1 MYEKIV
7 LDTSIII
14 DGRVSALLESKEFEC
29 REIIIPIAA
38 LDELQA
44 QASLGR
50 EQGFIGLNEVKR
62 IRELCSSKGIKVT
75 FKGERPN
82 MDDIRLA
89 RHGRIDAIIK
99 DIAEKERAVLF
110 TADYVQALVAEAE
123 GVSVRY
129 LSREN
134 KVNISFER
142 FMDDHTMSLHLIQGV
157 PPLAKK
163 GKPGRFE
170 LVRLRDEP
178 CSYEELMNI
187 IKEINDA
194 VRLTQGAN
202 EISMNGA
209 SVIQLGKYRIAI
221 ARPPFSDKLEV
232 TIVRPTVRLTLE
244 DYRLSARLMERLK
257 SKAEGI
263 LIAGPPGSGKS
274 TLASS
279 IADFYTR
286 QGKIVKTLESPR
298 DLQVSDVVM
307 QYAPLE
313 GSFKKAA
320 EILLLVRPDYTIFDE
335 VRKSEDF
342 EVFAD
347 LRLAGVGMVGVVH
360 AASPLDAI
368 QRFIGRLDLGMIP
381 HVLDTII
388 FVSNGEIKKVYELS
402 LTVRVPS
409 GMYEQDLARPLIE
422 VRDFESSRLEYE
434 IYTFGEENVI
444 VPIEHEDESSRVK
457 RLAEERIM
465 EIMRRFDK
473 DAEVHIKGNKV
484 IVKVSRSAIP
494 LVIGKNGSTVKEL
507 ERMLGISID
516 VEPKVK
522 SLAESVRF
530 SLSEVGNSLYFIF
543 DDNMVNKGIDVY
555 INDNY
560 LFSAVVGKK
569 ARIKVSKSS
578 DVGKR
583 LLQALM
589 AGSKIVALSTNVSS

>member
-1 MYEKIV
+1 MHEKIV

-14 DGRVSALLESKEFEC
+14 DGRVSALLESEEFEC
-29 REIIIPIAA
+29 REVIIPIAA

-99 DIAEKERAVLF
+99 DVAENEGAVLF

-129 LSREN
+129 LSKES
-134 KVNISFER
+134 KVNVSFER
-142 FMDDHTMSLHLIQGV
+142 FMDDSTMSLHLIQGV

-178 CSYEELMNI
+178 CSYEELMDI

-194 VRLTQGAN
+194 ARLIRGSN

-232 TIVRPTVRLTLE
+232 TVVRPTVRLTLE

-279 IADFYTR
+279 IADFYMR

-298 DLQVSDVVM
+298 DLQVSDAVM

-335 VRKSEDF
+335 VRRSEDF

-388 FVSNGEIKKVYELS
+388 FVSNGEIKEVYELS
-402 LTVRVPS
+402 LTVRVPT

-422 VRDFESSRLEYE
+422 VRDFESGRLEYE

-444 VPIEHEDESSRVK
+444 VPIEHEDESKGVK
-457 RLAEERIM
+457 RLAEERII
-465 EIMRRFDK
+465 EIIRRFDK
-473 DAEVHIKGNKV
+473 DAEVHIKDNKA

-494 LVIGKNGSTVKEL
+494 LVIGKGGATVKEL

-516 VEPKVK
+516 VEPNVR
-522 SLAESVRF
+522 SLAESVKF
-530 SLSEVGNSLYFIF
+530 SLSEAGNSLYLIF
-543 DDNMVNKGIDVY
+543 DDDMVNKGIDVY
-555 INDNY
+555 INDDY
-560 LFSAVVGKK
+560 LFSAVVGKR
-569 ARIKVSKSS
+569 ARIKVSKGS

-589 AGSKIVALSTNVSS
+589 AGSKIVILSTNSG

>member
-1 MYEKIV
+1 MHEKIV

-14 DGRVSALLESKEFEC
+14 DGRVSALLESEEFEC
-29 REIIIPIAA
+29 REVIIPIAA

-99 DIAEKERAVLF
+99 DVAEKEGAVLF

-129 LSREN
+129 LSKES
-134 KVNISFER
+134 KVNVSFER
-142 FMDDHTMSLHLIQGV
+142 FMDDSTMSLHLIQGV

-178 CSYEELMNI
+178 CSYEELMDI

-194 VRLTQGAN
+194 ARLIRGSN

-232 TIVRPTVRLTLE
+232 TVVRPTVRLTLE

-279 IADFYTR
+279 IADFYMR

-298 DLQVSDVVM
+298 DLQVSDAVM

-335 VRKSEDF
+335 VRRSEDF

-402 LTVRVPS
+402 LTVRVPT

-422 VRDFESSRLEYE
+422 VRDFESGRLEYE

-444 VPIEHEDESSRVK
+444 VPIEHEDESKGVK

-465 EIMRRFDK
+465 EIIRRFDK
-473 DAEVHIKGNKV
+473 DAEVHIKDNKA

-494 LVIGKNGSTVKEL
+494 LVIGKGGATVKEL

-516 VEPKVK
+516 VEPKVR
-522 SLAESVRF
+522 SLAESVKF
-530 SLSEVGNSLYFIF
+530 SLSEAGNSLYLIF
-543 DDNMVNKGIDVY
+543 DDDMVNKGIDVY
-555 INDNY
+555 INDDY
-560 LFSAVVGKK
+560 LFSAVVGKR
-569 ARIKVSKSS
+569 ARIKVSKGS

-589 AGSKIVALSTNVSS
+589 AGSKIVILSTNSG